1 MYTDA
6 SNMGFGV
13 GGFWYAL
20 VCTRMDLHI
29 SVREMYPIILA
40 VELWAAEIQ
49 NKHIQFHCDNIAIV
63 YAINKQTAKDPNLMK
78 LVRRQVVQALIF
90 NMRFEAVHIP
100 GLKNVL
106 ADKLSRFQ
114 ITEFRNLAPH
124 MDKAQTDIA
133 HLVGDL

>member
-1 MYTDA
+1 ML
-6 SNMGFGV
+6 SCF
-13 GGFWYAL
+13 L
-20 VCTRMDLHI
+20 KI
-29 SVREMYPIILA
+29 S
-40 VELWAAEIQ
+40 
-49 NKHIQFHCDNIAIV
+49 CDNIAVV

-78 LVRRQVVQALIF
+78 LVRRLAPIF
-90 NMRFEAVHIP
+90 NVRFEAVHIP

-106 ADKLSRFQ
+106 ADNLSRFQ